1 MDFAK
6 IFEHITSPLSIA
18 EPEYPNKL
26 IYVNKAYCDL
36 TGYSSDEL
44 LGINPGKLLQKETP
58 SAQREWMRKKFD
70 AHEPLDVLVKNFRKD
85 GTWYWNGLHIHPVI
99 EDGKCIYWVGM
110 AKDVTDFVE
119 SVNTGL
125 EAVISVVKDNFRQ
138 MKEALGKV

>member
-6 IFEHITSPLSIA
+6 IFEYITSPLSIA

-58 SAQREWMRKKFD
+58 SAQREWMRKKID